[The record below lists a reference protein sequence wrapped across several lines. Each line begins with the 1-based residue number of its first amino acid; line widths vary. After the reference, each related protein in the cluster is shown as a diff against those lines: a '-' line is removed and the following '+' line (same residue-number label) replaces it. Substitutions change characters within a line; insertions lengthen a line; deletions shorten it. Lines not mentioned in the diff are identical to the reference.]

1 MESKSTFVHIPVLP
15 EEVIKYI
22 GSDDRQRKIIDGTLG
37 NGGHSAL
44 ILQHNPQ
51 AQLLG
56 IDRDGEAL
64 ERAQQNLDFAAERV
78 TLVRGQYSD
87 LDQLAEDAG
96 WNSADVVLLDIGLSS
111 PQIDDPRRG
120 FSLRQDGPLDM
131 RMDKRSVTTASR
143 LLNREPQEELARIFY
158 EYGEIRRSRRLA
170 AEIIARREERP
181 FMTTLD
187 FADFCNQVLGKARPG
202 KLPTPTLCF
211 QALRIAVNSEL
222 EELRRGLKAA
232 VKLLVPD
239 GIVVVISFHSLEDR
253 IVKNFFREAAAD
265 CVCPPGM
272 PICICNHRAT
282 LKIVTRKPVTAGKD
296 ECAVNSRAA
305 CAKMRVATKIESEL
319 NNSGGQNECIT

>member
-1 MESKSTFVHIPVLP
+1 MENSSTLLHIPVLP
-15 EEVIKYI
+15 AEVLKYI
-22 GSDDRQRKIIDGTLG
+22 GADNRQRKIIDGTLG

-44 ILQHNPQ
+44 VLQHNPE

-64 ERAQQNLDFAAERV
+64 ERAQKKLAFANDRL
-78 TLVRGQYSD
+78 TLVRGQYSE
-87 LDQLAEDAG
+87 LDQLAEAIG
-96 WNSADVVLLDIGLSS
+96 WNSADVILLDIGLSS

-143 LLNREPQEELARIFY
+143 LLNREPQIELARIFY

-170 AEIIARREERP
+170 AAIVERREERP

-187 FADFCNQVLGKARPG
+187 FANFCDQILGKARPG

-232 VKLLVPD
+232 VKMLSPNGSL
-239 GIVVVISFHSLEDR
+239 VVISFHSLEDR
-253 IVKNFFREAAAD
+253 IVKNFFKEAATD

-272 PICICNHRAT
+272 PICICEHQAT
-282 LKIVTRKPVTAGKD
+282 LKIVTRKPITAEKE

-305 CAKMRVATKIESEL
+305 CAKMRVATKI
-319 NNSGGQNECIT
+319 